1 VPLRDLR
8 PGQTADCF
16 ALLSDK
22 VRAAR
27 RDGKPYF
34 TCRFRDAVRV
44 VACMVWSDGPWFET
58 CERDWRQG
66 EFYRLRATYQE
77 HPTYG
82 PQIELLEIRPIAEED
97 AQAGFNPLDFV
108 ERSRFDVDAMFQEL
122 FGLAETQIFDVP
134 LRGLVLSLLKR
145 HEQPLKQRPATLRHF
160 YPFAGGLLEHILS
173 VTHTCIQLVDKYDVV
188 YADLRP
194 PLNRDLVV
202 AGAMLHDIGRVLEF
216 SDDVTNVQPTVP
228 GRMLG
233 HVLLARD
240 MVRDMAR
247 ELGDVDEELVALLEH
262 IILAHLTLPEWGSP
276 RLPVIPECLITTPTI
291 WTPSWRCTFVA

>member
-1 VPLRDLR
+1 MSNPRPAPVRLRDLR
-8 PGQTADCF
+8 PGQTGDCF

-97 AQAGFNPLDFV
+97 AQAGFNPL
-108 ERSRFDVDAMFQEL
+108 
-122 FGLAETQIFDVP
+122 
-134 LRGLVLSLLKR
+134 
-145 HEQPLKQRPATLRHF
+145 
-160 YPFAGGLLEHILS
+160 
-173 VTHTCIQLVDKYDVV
+173 
-188 YADLRP
+188 
-194 PLNRDLVV
+194 
-202 AGAMLHDIGRVLEF
+202 F
-216 SDDVTNVQPTVP
+216 SDPT
-228 GRMLG
+228 GR
-233 HVLLARD
+233 AFY
-240 MVRDMAR
+240 VR
-247 ELGDVDEELVALLEH
+247 LKY
-262 IILAHLTLPEWGSP
+262 I
-276 RLPVIPECLITTPTI
+276 
-291 WTPSWRCTFVA
+291 F